1 MYTKYMALYTPH
13 EAAFMRQKASS
24 KRRGIEWNLSF
35 DEWLTVWIESG
46 ELANRGSCKGQFV
59 MARVQDAGPYE
70 VGNVEIKT
78 CSKNISFSNTQRWQ
92 DRQRIKEKPM
102 SRKRAD
108 EPYVQQKI
116 NLPATLAA
124 RFTLLHWDPV
134 GRKVKYGAFSEVVSK
149 LLSDYVNKTEAERG
163 IETQ

>member
-1 MYTKYMALYTPH
+1 
-13 EAAFMRQKASS
+13 
-24 KRRGIEWNLSF
+24 
-35 DEWLTVWIESG
+35 
-46 ELANRGSCKGQFV
+46 
-59 MARVQDAGPYE
+59 
-70 VGNVEIKT
+70 
-78 CSKNISFSNTQRWQ
+78 
-92 DRQRIKEKPM
+92 M